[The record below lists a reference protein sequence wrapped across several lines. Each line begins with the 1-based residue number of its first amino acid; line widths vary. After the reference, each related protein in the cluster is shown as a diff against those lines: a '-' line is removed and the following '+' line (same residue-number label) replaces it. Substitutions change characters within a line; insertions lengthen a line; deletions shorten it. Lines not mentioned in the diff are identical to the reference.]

1 MERATR
7 HLKFLEE
14 KEAAEKDLVE
24 FIRQAWH
31 IVEPGQPYLH
41 NWHVDM
47 IAEHLTAITEEVML
61 DEETWYNRLLI
72 NVPPGAM
79 KSLLTNVFWPSW
91 EWGPRNLPHLRY
103 LCTSHS
109 QNLAIRDSTKMRR
122 LVQSPWYQERWGDRV
137 KLTGDQNAKTKFEN
151 TATGFREAV
160 AFESLTGVRGDRVII
175 DDPHSVDSAAS
186 DAMRASVIE
195 TFLEAVPSRLNN
207 PEKSAIIV
215 IMQRLH
221 EQDVSG
227 VILDRDLGYDH
238 IMLPMRFDPGRAFP
252 TFLGTEDRRSEEGEL
267 LFPLRFPEDV
277 VERDERVM
285 GPYATAG
292 QFQQSPEPRGGG
304 IIKREWWQPWERDT
318 YPTFDYIVASID
330 TAFTAKTSNDPS
342 AMTVWGIWTG
352 GDQTARITRSVSR
365 ESEAMAIM
373 ERTYTQEHPKV
384 MLMYAWAERLEFH
397 DLLMRVQDTM
407 SRYRVE
413 KLLIE
418 NKASGH
424 SVAQELRRVYSY
436 DDFTVQLID
445 PKGNDKMARLI
456 STQHLFADGM
466 IHAPN
471 TTWADAVINQIAQFP
486 KGKHD
491 DLCDSTSMALRYLR
505 DSGMLL
511 RNDEWTADLDQSRA
525 YEGAS
530 PPPLYPA

>member
-1 MERATR
+1 
-7 HLKFLEE
+7 
-14 KEAAEKDLVE
+14 
-24 FIRQAWH
+24 
-31 IVEPGQPYLH
+31 
-41 NWHVDM
+41 
-47 IAEHLTAITEEVML
+47 
-61 DEETWYNRLLI
+61 
-72 NVPPGAM
+72 
-79 KSLLTNVFWPSW
+79 
-91 EWGPRNLPHLRY
+91 
-103 LCTSHS
+103 
-109 QNLAIRDSTKMRR
+109 
-122 LVQSPWYQERWGDRV
+122 
-137 KLTGDQNAKTKFEN
+137 
-151 TATGFREAV
+151 
-160 AFESLTGVRGDRVII
+160 
-175 DDPHSVDSAAS
+175 
-186 DAMRASVIE
+186 
-195 TFLEAVPSRLNN
+195 
-207 PEKSAIIV
+207 
-215 IMQRLH
+215 
-221 EQDVSG
+221 
-227 VILDRDLGYDH
+227 
-238 IMLPMRFDPGRAFP
+238 
-252 TFLGTEDRRSEEGEL
+252 
-267 LFPLRFPEDV
+267 
-277 VERDERVM
+277 
-285 GPYATAG
+285 
-292 QFQQSPEPRGGG
+292 
-304 IIKREWWQPWERDT
+304 
-318 YPTFDYIVASID
+318 
-330 TAFTAKTSNDPS
+330 
-342 AMTVWGIWTG
+342 
-352 GDQTARITRSVSR
+352 
-365 ESEAMAIM
+365 MAIM

-466 IHAPN
+466 IYAPN